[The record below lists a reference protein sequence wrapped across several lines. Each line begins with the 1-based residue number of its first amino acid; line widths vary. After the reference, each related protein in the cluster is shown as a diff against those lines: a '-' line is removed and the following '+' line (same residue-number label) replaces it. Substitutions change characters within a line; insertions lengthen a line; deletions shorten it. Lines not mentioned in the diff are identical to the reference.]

1 MKTTIDLSDAL
12 LHEAKASA
20 RAHGVTLRALIEQ
33 GLHMAIKQMQTKKK
47 PYALRDC
54 SVGGAGLQAGQS
66 SDWVTVRDMVYEGH
80 GA

>member
-12 LHEAKASA
+12 FLEAKNSA
-20 RAHGVTLRALIEQ
+20 RTHGVTLRALIEQ
-33 GLHMAIKQMQTKKK
+33 GLHMAIGQLQTQNKL
-47 PYALRDC
+47 YALRDC

-66 SDWVTVRDMVYEGH
+66 TDWASVRGMLYEGH